1 MMSPE
6 RPEAPRADRDGRRLF
21 ALALA
26 VFAAWAIGLGIMA
39 FNSAER
45 PRPVE
50 AEPSRSS

>member
-6 RPEAPRADRDGRRLF
+6 RPEVPRADHSGRRLF

-26 VFAAWAIGLGIMA
+26 AFAAWAIGLGIMA
-39 FNSAER
+39 FTSAER

-50 AEPSRSS
+50 AAPARPS